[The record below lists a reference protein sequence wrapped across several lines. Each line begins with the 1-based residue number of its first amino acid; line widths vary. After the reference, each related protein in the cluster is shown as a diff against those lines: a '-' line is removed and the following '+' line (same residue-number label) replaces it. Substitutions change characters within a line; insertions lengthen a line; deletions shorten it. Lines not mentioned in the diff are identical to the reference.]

1 MSKVSLHFLLGQLSR
16 NQQTVHCLCSQQIPI
31 QKAILLQESD
41 KNLEQS
47 ATPTAKFAHFYQFLA
62 CRTGRPIITLRHH
75 QEKCVYIHISS
86 NYLTTYISG
95 DITIKLLI
103 DKVILTQNLYAISIL
118 CEKRLHQ
125 GKASQMK
132 VFHNSIL
139 FYIV

>member
-1 MSKVSLHFLLGQLSR
+1 MESKTGVKSKPAFSFGP
-16 NQQTVHCLCSQQIPI
+16 TI
-31 QKAILLQESD
+31 QKSTNSALSLQSANTYPKGHFTTVQDSD

-125 GKASQMK
+125 GKA
-132 VFHNSIL
+132 
-139 FYIV
+139 